1 MATGTTEFID
11 LAVADKFIPE
21 VWSAHLIVA
30 REVEII
36 FGRLVDR
43 KFESEV
49 MKQGDLIHVNT
60 AGDLAARAKSANTAI
75 DYETVS
81 ETQQDISI
89 GTYKYAAIAV
99 EDIAVVQTDRDM
111 LAMYSGKLG
120 YASGLDFDDVLAGL
134 IDDFTQTEGV
144 LTVPLDYE
152 DWLDGYQQLLDA
164 NVPEKDI
171 YAMVSPKE
179 RMQMLREEKYIN
191 GSYSAIVE
199 GSPLDVK
206 EGYIRHYIGIPFYS
220 TNNVEGS
227 NSTGHDNGL
236 WHKSAI
242 AAVMQMH
249 PKIGHMYDLDFFTDK
264 VAVQQLYGTKI
275 LRNDH
280 GVFMKGA

>member
-120 YASGLDFDDVLAGL
+120 YALGLDFDDVLAGL